1 MNMEIPR
8 PNPNQEH
15 PYFEKQERENIYVTI
30 VINKLWDQFKDQMS
44 ECDFSDEEISEIE
57 KAIPADPER
66 AKSFFAIPFE
76 LQHTVFKKY
85 KERVQGGELKASEI
99 VPDIIRKMGE
109 YGFTIGFHLSNKDI
123 RPSDKNAWEVIGKEE
138 DHRDSD
144 RSMAYYSHTFAKRYT
159 AGKVLPFLY
168 VIRSETGKETAHK
181 QDNDNSWGRA
191 SKLSVIA
198 KLDMNE
204 IDSTVER
211 IEKEAREQNKKSE
224 Q

>member
-1 MNMEIPR
+1 MNLEIPR
-8 PNPNQEH
+8 PTQNH

-30 VINKLWDQFKDQMS
+30 VMNKLWDQFKDQMS
-44 ECDFSDEEISEIE
+44 ECDFSDQEIAEIE
-57 KAIPADPER
+57 KGIPNDPER
-66 AKSFFAIPFE
+66 AKSFFAVPFE
-76 LQHTVFKKY
+76 LQQTVFSKY
-85 KERVQGGELKASEI
+85 KEKVTRGEIKPA
-99 VPDIIRKMGE
+99 DIPKDLIQKMND

-123 RPSDKNAWEVIGKEE
+123 HPNDGNKWEIIGKQE

-144 RSMAYYSHTFAKRYT
+144 RSMAYYSHSFAKRYT
-159 AGKVLPFLY
+159 AGKELPILY

-198 KLDMNE
+198 KLDMTE
-204 IDSTVER
+204 IDKTVEH
-211 IEKEAREQNKKSE
+211 IEKEAREEKKKGG